1 MIVDTHAAH
10 RAGSAAG
17 NSDFFNQR
25 AMEHIARCLELMR
38 ALELPFNLRTAYN
51 LLANKDHLKN
61 TLDTVAEHPRAQE
74 LLPLVQHFE
83 TFYLNLKSE
92 GQSEGELGT
101 IGNFLAP
108 YQQPAVAEVF
118 CSEEPDTISIDQVD
132 QGKKICLS
140 ISEEYAHERKYV
152 FSILKLLFYQHGL
165 RRLDLKA
172 CDPLAFWKKNL
183 LVLVG
188 EEFQDVVTSSVGGMS
203 DYTVS
208 GKIREANVALIV
220 LTQSYLSLLP
230 PHANRDQANVLM
242 LNLRNRM
249 IFRAADAEC
258 AKQSAEFIG
267 KRIVNKRSRSVGSRG
282 VTYSYQ
288 ETEEYKLK
296 PHPAPGDAS
305 LSRRPGSCW
314 KAGSVQESSLKMLT
328 GAKIRKSSGNRPA
341 GRTKDQVNHEHK
353 PYERRNPGN
362 RETDQT
368 KRGTGD
374 SLIRLAR
381 KLQEQNRH
389 QMRNDE
395 ECSENLRALHK
406 TLTDLRSYTD
416 IAKSEI
422 GAYRHYNQDEA
433 YTKARVAVVNGTATP
448 QEAAIE
454 LLRAGVADKTMTAD
468 FALEQLAKL
477 LRPDLPVSRRIQIR
491 EIAKAAFETGDDVVG
506 KIKPFL
512 KGADQQQ
519 TEHQQ
524 ARKTVAIA
532 L

>member
-1 MIVDTHAAH
+1 MRLIALISLAVAAAAGLCYTSNSGVPYYYDICIFALAITGAVLLVDVSPNSRARRPRRIVRNGDSSKSPTIYDSHQIVCQIGPWKWDIEEFCTHWLITGDTGAGKTSSGLNRLLISLTEDYPQWGALILDPKGVYWRTVQIILNAAGRPDELAVLRIRSPEERLQDYPRARFNLIGNPRVPCSTYAQMIVDTHAAH

-38 ALELPFNLRTAYN
+38 ALELPFNLCTAYN

-61 TLDTVAEHPRAQE
+61 TLDTVVEHPRAQE

-118 CSEEPDTISIDQVD
+118 CSEEPDTVTIDQVD

-172 CDPLAFWKKNL
+172 RDPRAFWKKNL

-203 DYTVS
+203 DYSVS

-220 LTQSYLSLLP
+220 LTQSYVSLLP
-230 PHANRDQANVLM
+230 PHANKDQANVLV

-249 IFRAADAEC
+249 IFRAADEEC
-258 AKQSAEFIG
+258 AKQSAAFIG
-267 KRIVNKRSRSVGSRG
+267 KKIAKKRSRSVGSRG

-288 ETEEYKLK
+288 DTEDYKCHPYKLREM
-296 PHPAPGDAS
+296 PLYRAILVHAG
-305 LSRRPGSCW
+305 RPGQF
-314 KAGSVQESSLKMLT
+314 KKVSLRMLT
-328 GAKIRKSSGNRPA
+328 GNEIRKDKLTYQRA
-341 GRTKDQVNHEHK
+341 
-353 PYERRNPGN
+353 
-362 RETDQT
+362 QT
-368 KRGTGD
+368 
-374 SLIRLAR
+374 L
-381 KLQEQNRH
+381 
-389 QMRNDE
+389 
-395 ECSENLRALHK
+395 
-406 TLTDLRSYTD
+406 
-416 IAKSEI
+416 
-422 GAYRHYNQDEA
+422 
-433 YTKARVAVVNGTATP
+433 
-448 QEAAIE
+448 
-454 LLRAGVADKTMTAD
+454 
-468 FALEQLAKL
+468 
-477 LRPDLPVSRRIQIR
+477 
-491 EIAKAAFETGDDVVG
+491 
-506 KIKPFL
+506 
-512 KGADQQQ
+512 
-519 TEHQQ
+519 
-524 ARKTVAIA
+524 
-532 L
+532 

>member
-1 MIVDTHAAH
+1 MIVDAHGAH

-25 AMEHIARCLELMR
+25 AMEHIAGCLELMR
-38 ALELPFNLRTAYN
+38 ALKLPFNLRTAYN

-108 YQQPAVAEVF
+108 YQQPAIAEVF

-140 ISEEYAHERKYV
+140 ISEEYAHQRKYI

-208 GKIREANVALIV
+208 SKIREANVALIA

-230 PHANRDQANVLM
+230 PHATKDQANVLV

-249 IFRAADAEC
+249 IFRAADEQC

-267 KRIVNKRSRSVGSRG
+267 KKMVNKRSRSIGSRG
-282 VTYSYQ
+282 ATYSYQ

-296 PHPAPGDAS
+296 PWQLRQMPIYRAVLVHAG
-305 LSRRPGSCW
+305 RPGQF
-314 KAGSVQESSLKMLT
+314 KRTHLKMLT
-328 GAKIRKSSGNRPA
+328 GVEIRRPREQQKPQFTEDNRA
-341 GRTKDQVNHEHK
+341 I
-353 PYERRNPGN
+353 
-362 RETDQT
+362 QT
-368 KRGTGD
+368 
-374 SLIRLAR
+374 L
-381 KLQEQNRH
+381 
-389 QMRNDE
+389 
-395 ECSENLRALHK
+395 
-406 TLTDLRSYTD
+406 
-416 IAKSEI
+416 
-422 GAYRHYNQDEA
+422 
-433 YTKARVAVVNGTATP
+433 
-448 QEAAIE
+448 
-454 LLRAGVADKTMTAD
+454 
-468 FALEQLAKL
+468 
-477 LRPDLPVSRRIQIR
+477 
-491 EIAKAAFETGDDVVG
+491 
-506 KIKPFL
+506 
-512 KGADQQQ
+512 
-519 TEHQQ
+519 
-524 ARKTVAIA
+524 
-532 L
+532 